1 VVYVLF
7 HVITDIYVDVVFMLH
22 MTQCCVAC
30 RDAGSDKMS
39 FNPSRGRAMIECWI
53 NFENL

>member
-1 VVYVLF
+1 MLF

-39 FNPSRGRAMIECWI
+39 FNPSRGRAMIER
-53 NFENL
+53 